1 MIATKRIYLTADRKS
16 AVEEGNEKA
25 AFLLVGVGGEIS
37 DKLAASLGLLG
48 SESATIEEAAKEPEP
63 TQEPINRTVSTKS
76 IKKR

>member
-16 AVEEGNEKA
+16 AVEEGNDRA

-37 DKLAASLGLLG
+37 DEQAAALGLLG
-48 SESATIEEAAKEPEP
+48 SKSATIEEAAKEPEP
-63 TQEPINRTVSTKS
+63 AQVPVNRTVSTKS